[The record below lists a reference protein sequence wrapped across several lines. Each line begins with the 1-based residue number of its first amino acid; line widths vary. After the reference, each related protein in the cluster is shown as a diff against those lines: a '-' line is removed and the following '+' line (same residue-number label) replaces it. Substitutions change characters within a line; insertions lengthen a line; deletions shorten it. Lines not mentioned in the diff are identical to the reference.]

1 MKKFQII
8 QLRTL
13 QFIEDQ
19 GRVYIETVS
28 KEFNLSIAN
37 ARERLKRYARNGWLT
52 IDKSSKGTTYSLS
65 INGDKRLKYLNEECL
80 EECLV
85 ELFED
90 LF

>member
-1 MKKFQII
+1 MKKFQSI

-28 KEFNLSIAN
+28 KEFNLSIEN
-37 ARERLKRYARNGWLT
+37 ARERLKRYARKGWLT
-52 IDKSSKGTTYSLS
+52 VDKSSRRTIYSLS
-65 INGDKRLKYLNEECL
+65 INGDKRLEYLKEECV
-80 EECLV
+80 EEFL
-85 ELFED
+85 ED